1 MDRIDWCN
9 ELKKQLDSFRPL
21 AQETLK
27 SLRDYYRVGLTY
39 SSNALEGNSLTESE
53 TKVIIEDGFTI
64 RGKPLKDVS
73 EALGHASAYDY
84 LQDLA
89 IDKPVELV
97 DIVKLHELFYQRI
110 NPEESGRFRKVKVFI
125 SGSRYPLPG
134 PDEIPD
140 QMEKFMLWLRK
151 NEGKLHPVEL
161 AAEAHRRFV
170 FIHPFID
177 GNGRVARLLMNL
189 VLIRHGYPVTII
201 PPVLRPEYIALLE
214 RAHKE
219 PQVFTDFVMERVI
232 ETLRELI
239 RLLGGLPQ
247 SEPMNFNSDQA
258 EIMSLLKEH
267 PGWRVPNLV
276 QAAGK
281 SRPTIERYLRKLRE
295 QGLIEFRGAPKNG
308 GYFVK

>member
-161 AAEAHRRFV
+161 AAEAQS
-170 FIHPFID
+170 
-177 GNGRVARLLMNL
+177 MNP
-189 VLIRHGYPVTII
+189 GYKVTM
-201 PPVLRPEYIALLE
+201 YY
-214 RAHKE
+214 KE
-219 PQVFTDFVMERVI
+219 PKT
-232 ETLRELI
+232 
-239 RLLGGLPQ
+239 
-247 SEPMNFNSDQA
+247 
-258 EIMSLLKEH
+258 K
-267 PGWRVPNLV
+267 
-276 QAAGK
+276 
-281 SRPTIERYLRKLRE
+281 
-295 QGLIEFRGAPKNG
+295 KNK
-308 GYFVK
+308 VDR